1 MKFQSRRKRLH
12 WTLVIAVLLFSA
24 IFPVKPAVAEGL
36 PEEIP
41 LPAGFQPEGI
51 TFGIGPNFY
60 VGSIPSGAIFHGNL
74 RSGKGELL
82 VEPQEGRM
90 AIGLAF
96 DRRSRYLYAAGGP
109 TGKGFVYDARSGETV
124 AILDLTDPGSFINDV
139 VVTRRAA
146 YFTDSSR
153 PVLYRVPLL
162 EAGKLPDPPVVEE
175 IQLSGDYVFVPEE
188 FNANGIEATRNG
200 KWLVIVHSFRGEL
213 YRVDPHTGQATL
225 IDLNGGSVQN
235 GDGLLLHRGKLFVV
249 QNFLNQIAVVRLNDP
264 LTSGRIVR
272 TVTDPDFSIPT
283 TIDNFRNALYVVN
296 ARFDTPPTPETE
308 YEVVRV
314 NGR

>member
-1 MKFQSRRKRLH
+1 
-12 WTLVIAVLLFSA
+12 
-24 IFPVKPAVAEGL
+24 
-36 PEEIP
+36 
-41 LPAGFQPEGI
+41 
-51 TFGIGPNFY
+51 

-175 IQLSGDYVFVPEE
+175 IPLSGDYVFVPEE

-200 KWLVIVHSFRGEL
+200 RWLVIVHSFRGEL
-213 YRVDPHTGQATL
+213 YRVDPDTGQATL
-225 IDLNGGSVQN
+225 IELNGGSVQN
-235 GDGLLLHRGKLFVV
+235 GDGLLLRRGKLFVV

-272 TVTDPDFSIPT
+272 TVTDPDLRIPT
-283 TIDNFRNALYVVN
+283 TNDNFRNALYVVN